1 MTVVETLNDK
11 LTLGGKVNSPFY
23 FTGDDNMV
31 ILKAN
36 TWGGSAYPMF
46 ISFDLTNHS
55 INRAV
60 DQVKFVFDSAI
71 KSDLIRSDRSF
82 YREFKQAIIDV
93 LVDLKIDLKMNLK

>member
-1 MTVVETLNDK
+1 MTVVETLNNK
-11 LTLGGKVNSPFY
+11 LTLGGKVDSPFY
-23 FTGDDNMV
+23 FTGDDNLV

-36 TWGGSAYPMF
+36 TLGGSAYPMF
-46 ISFDLTNHS
+46 ISFDLTGRS

-93 LVDLKIDLKMNLK
+93 LIDLNIDLKMNLK

>member
-11 LTLGGKVNSPFY
+11 LTLGGKVDSPFY
-23 FTGDDNMV
+23 FTGDDNLV

-55 INRAV
+55 INQAV

-71 KSDLIRSDRSF
+71 KSDLIHSTGSF
-82 YREFKQAIIDV
+82 YQEFKQAIIEI
-93 LVDLKIDLKMNLK
+93 LIDLKTSLK